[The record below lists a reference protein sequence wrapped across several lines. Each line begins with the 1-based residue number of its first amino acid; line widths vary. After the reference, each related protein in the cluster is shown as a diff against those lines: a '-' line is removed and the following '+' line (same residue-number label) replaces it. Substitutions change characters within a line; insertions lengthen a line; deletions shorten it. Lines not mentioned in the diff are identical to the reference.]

1 MGEPPIYLISCT
13 KPCSYLLVAEMG
25 PPVPDWENPS
35 VIGVNKR
42 LAHVPLRSFTAPEQ
56 ALLYYRLLSDLP
68 PSPRVLSLN
77 SERWRFK
84 LCDRPSEVPPGFQ
97 HPAFSDESWAQVRA
111 VWGSTSTQGAAAA
124 AAAAYFACSVCWN
137 CTTRRRQPTLCR
149 RRPQVAV
156 PGNWECQGHGRPQ
169 YTNFVYPFPV
179 DPPYV
184 PDANP
189 TGCYRLR
196 FELAPA
202 AAAALAGGGAS
213 ARLVFEGVDS
223 AFYCWLDG
231 APLGYSQDSRLPAE
245 FDATAAL
252 LGRFGGGGDAGGDA
266 GGGHGGPRSGGG
278 GSSHVLAVQVMKWS
292 DGSYLED
299 QDMWW
304 LSGIH
309 RCEPGGERGGVEAP
323 AAAGEGL

>member
-1 MGEPPIYLISCT
+1 M
-13 KPCSYLLVAEMG
+13 
-25 PPVPDWENPS
+25 
-35 VIGVNKR
+35 
-42 LAHVPLRSFTAPEQ
+42 
-56 ALLYYRLLSDLP
+56 
-68 PSPRVLSLN
+68 
-77 SERWRFK
+77 
-84 LCDRPSEVPPGFQ
+84 
-97 HPAFSDESWAQVRA
+97 
-111 VWGSTSTQGAAAA
+111 
-124 AAAAYFACSVCWN
+124 
-137 CTTRRRQPTLCR
+137 
-149 RRPQVAV
+149 

-179 DPPYV
+179 DPPLV

-196 FELAPA
+196 FELPPA
-202 AAAALAGGGAS
+202 AAAALAGGAA

-245 FDATAAL
+245 FDAAQAL
-252 LGRFGGGGDAGGDA
+252 LAAGGGGGS
-266 GGGHGGPRSGGG
+266 GGPGSSGGSSGG

-309 RCEPGGERGGVEAP
+309 RWV
-323 AAAGEGL
+323 GEGRRRQLAAEEFPQAALVYWAWGSRGSSAHLSGGPLR